1 VKQQISALDAGG
13 VFRADVPDLTWRDG
27 IKLNLQVRLPSP
39 LRALVCVHPDIAPS
53 RKTLA
58 ERGRQHTRRVGFCFR
73 PLNELNLSNRSED
86 NRFDCSRC
94 GDRSRT
100 RRRASCFI
108 EQGRSSLRA
117 WGLKLAKGIWH
128 AKGKGR
134 HRHAKSP
141 SFFTCLD
148 RRSDGASTAS
158 YRGRVQKCKL
168 KNKPQSKSRLTLP
181 DLYVGTPLLSLKRIL
196 DRRRRLPDAAHA
208 HRRAVGDEQ
217 QLVSASFSVGRGTG
231 DISHLLRSEI
241 ASLATGTG

>member
-1 VKQQISALDAGG
+1 MKQQISALDAGG

-134 HRHAKSP
+134 HRHAN
-141 SFFTCLD
+141 
-148 RRSDGASTAS
+148 RHRSSLVWIDAPTA
-158 YRGRVQKCKL
+158 RVL
-168 KNKPQSKSRLTLP
+168 HPI
-181 DLYVGTPLLSLKRIL
+181 VGEFRNVSLKTNRNQ
-196 DRRRRLPDAAHA
+196 
-208 HRRAVGDEQ
+208 RAD
-217 QLVSASFSVGRGTG
+217 
-231 DISHLLRSEI
+231 
-241 ASLATGTG
+241 